1 MPQLNKG
8 GKFVY
13 GFSVINDDLYVNFPP
28 EALKNYKIENEDK
41 IIIFQSSKITGGF
54 CVTTKNLL
62 ENSKLNGILENLPK
76 LKNFEIKSKELIKY
90 KNKIYT
96 WLNIYDGK
104 IKLTEEFLK
113 AFELK
118 KGMKLLA
125 IKSSDI
131 AFAMGAKG
139 ILLERA
145 NEYKGKLNIY

>member
-1 MPQLNKG
+1 M
-8 GKFVY
+8 
-13 GFSVINDDLYVNFPP
+13 
-28 EALKNYKIENEDK
+28 
-41 IIIFQSSKITGGF
+41 
-54 CVTTKNLL
+54 
-62 ENSKLNGILENLPK
+62 ENLPK